1 MYSESVQWDNSNIQT
16 MHLWSL
22 TWTVLLECQNIHC
35 LPCYSTLCSGI
46 YSYHLFMK
54 CIQNRNI
61 IIRSLCQS
69 FKRIKIQLF
78 PVILIWLK
86 SEAIAE
92 LKELILFPGS
102 GLDEPFDNIMRE
114 ELMQRDFW
122 HRSDSDSDRH
132 LQLPT
137 IDGQIGRIS
146 SF

>member
-1 MYSESVQWDNSNIQT
+1 
-16 MHLWSL
+16 
-22 TWTVLLECQNIHC
+22 
-35 LPCYSTLCSGI
+35 
-46 YSYHLFMK
+46 MK